1 MLPWWVPFPLSF
13 THLFSVTHTHTIRRS
28 HIHKRAGANIYTLPH
43 GRNSCTFSRKYTC
56 ARTRTSRALT
66 SPIAHRQ
73 TKTFTHVGQDSANPV
88 TPRRFPGHAFY
99 VVAEPISEHRQTCQ
113 LKSTRWISSPWQQ
126 AWKVRHRCLRSN
138 FLPLPSALAD
148 RIPVQVQTKSMSS
161 CISEARERERRWG
174 GKEPAGLVSS
184 NSKGERALMS
194 LLRLLLLLPK
204 RKNKKRMCCVCAV
217 RLLMLLL

>member
-28 HIHKRAGANIYTLPH
+28 HIHKRTGANIYTLPH
-43 GRNSCTFSRKYTC
+43 GRNSCTFSCKYTR

-73 TKTFTHVGQDSANPV
+73 IQTFTHVGQESANPV

-138 FLPLPSALAD
+138 FLPVPSALAD
-148 RIPVQVQTKSMSS
+148 RIPVQVQMKSMSS

-174 GKEPAGLVSS
+174 G
-184 NSKGERALMS
+184 RS
-194 LLRLLLLLPK
+194 LL
-204 RKNKKRMCCVCAV
+204 VW
-217 RLLMLLL
+217 